1 MLFVGW
7 AKRSVPTIARTEPEW
22 WARRFAPLPTLQ
34 DRAKETVMLTFYFA
48 PGSSSMAAHIALH
61 EVGAAFEGRPMSFK
75 NNDMKSADFRKI
87 NPDGKVPT
95 LLIDGRVLTEVAGI
109 LFYLAKRFP
118 EAGLLPDDIEGEA
131 QAVSWMSFIASTL
144 HPARQKGIDHVR
156 VVWAIADQKLGSG
169 WALGERYS
177 IADIHLFRLYWRLF
191 NSRMITP
198 GTFPNLDA
206 HYERMMA
213 RPAVRRTIADETA
226 VGYELPA

>member
-1 MLFVGW
+1 M
-7 AKRSVPTIARTEPEW
+7 
-22 WARRFAPLPTLQ
+22 TLI
-34 DRAKETVMLTFYFA
+34 LYFA

-61 EVGAAFEGRPMSFK
+61 EVGATFEGRPMSFK
-75 NNDMKSADFRKI
+75 NKDMQSPTFLKI
-87 NPDGKVPT
+87 NPAGRVPT

-109 LFYLAKRFP
+109 LFYLARCYP
-118 EAGLLPDDIEGEA
+118 EAKLLPADDIEAEA

-144 HPARQKGIDHVR
+144 HPARQRGLDHAREVYG
-156 VVWAIADQKLGSG
+156 IADRRLGSG

-191 NSRMITP
+191 HSLKPAP

-206 HYERMMA
+206 HYARMMA
-213 RPAVRRTIADETA
+213 RPAVQRTIAAETA